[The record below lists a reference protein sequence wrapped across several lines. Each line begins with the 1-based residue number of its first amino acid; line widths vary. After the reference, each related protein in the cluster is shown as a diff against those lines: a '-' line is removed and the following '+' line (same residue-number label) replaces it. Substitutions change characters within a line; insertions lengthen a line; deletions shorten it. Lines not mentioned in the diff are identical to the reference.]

1 MVPGAYGHRVSL
13 KSYHYEGALQLQ
25 VDVGDDRVF
34 FGWPLHAALRGAAP
48 LYRGMV
54 VQFDDRSPPPLARAL
69 AEAPASAACA
79 SASSSASASAAS
91 SSASAASASAASA
104 SAASASSAVPEPISH
119 AAGAAG
125 AAGAAPVRVL
135 AIAKLKCLRYLVRTF
150 GVRNLLSVLLEHG
163 PSARLARCGT
173 QTRDRRY
180 RTRCAERS
188 TVSRAH
194 LEHT

>member
-69 AEAPASAACA
+69 AEAPSSAACA

-104 SAASASSAVPEPISH
+104 SSAVPEPISH
-119 AAGAAG
+119 AAG